1 MIDKVFITGKLENFF
16 RQTNPESFLK
26 VFIISFLFDKINYIL
41 YNIYLVEGQI

>member
-26 VFIISFLFDKINYIL
+26 VFIRNFNNVKNYYYKKL
-41 YNIYLVEGQI
+41 KKEQENQ

>member
-26 VFIISFLFDKINYIL
+26 VFIISFLFDKINYIEK
-41 YNIYLVEGQI
+41 IVGKRIV